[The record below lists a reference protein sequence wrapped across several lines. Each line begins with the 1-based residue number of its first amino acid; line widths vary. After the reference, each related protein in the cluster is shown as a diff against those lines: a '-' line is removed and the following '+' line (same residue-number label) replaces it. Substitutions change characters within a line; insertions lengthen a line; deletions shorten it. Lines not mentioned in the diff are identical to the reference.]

1 MERLFLVS
9 GICANIAILYGVFD
23 YFWEKRTKNVPLPFS
38 FVPVDE
44 SVKRVFDKK
53 TNTVTVEVSSPTTE
67 DLPKE
72 EEMQVTEEEQKS
84 EEEEQPVEQSERC
97 PIEQQV
103 EERLRRASDCD
114 ENTWSKYLPKF
125 NNN

>member
-9 GICANIAILYGVFD
+9 GICANIAIIYGVFD
-23 YFWEKRTKNVPLPFS
+23 YFWEKKTKNIPLPIS
-38 FVPVDE
+38 YVPVDE
-44 SVKRVFDKK
+44 SVKRVFDKE
-53 TNTVTVEVSSPTTE
+53 TNTITVEVSSPTTE

-72 EEMQVTEEEQKS
+72 EEMENNAEEQKS
-84 EEEEQPVEQSERC
+84 GEVQPIEQSERC